1 MQATVPSCRYR
12 ARLRTDFAA
21 RGLSFRGMKKKSPP
35 IPAPVPEDED
45 DAALFRGAIDGV
57 RPIGPSEPPPERP
70 RPPPVPRMQARDE
83 AEALALSRGAW
94 SEATIDAA
102 EALAYRRDEVPAKV
116 LKALQRGDYSV
127 GAEVDLHRQR
137 APGAER
143 LLRDFLAQA
152 RAEGIACV
160 RIIHGKGLRTADGG
174 SVLKAL
180 VDRMLR
186 QRADVLAF
194 ASAPEAG
201 GGTGAVL
208 ALLARKRPG
217 EQVVPRD

>member
-1 MQATVPSCRYR
+1 MSERVPSSGR
-12 ARLRTDFAA
+12 AFDAIFPGAGYLPRV
-21 RGLSFRGMKKKSPP
+21 KKPV
-35 IPAPVPEDED
+35 PAPVADD

-57 RPIGPSEPPPERP
+57 RPIGPADAPPPKPKPAPE
-70 RPPPVPRMQARDE
+70 PRMQARDE
-83 AEALALSRGAW
+83 ADALAQSRSFALTD
-94 SEATIDAA
+94 ATIDAA

-152 RAEGIACV
+152 RAEGVACV
-160 RIIHGKGLRTADGG
+160 RIIHGKGLRTAEGG

-194 ASAPEAG
+194 ASAPEAS

-208 ALLARKRPG
+208 ALLARRRAG
-217 EQVVPRD
+217 EQVPVRT

>member
-1 MQATVPSCRYR
+1 M
-12 ARLRTDFAA
+12 
-21 RGLSFRGMKKKSPP
+21 
-35 IPAPVPEDED
+35 
-45 DAALFRGAIDGV
+45 
-57 RPIGPSEPPPERP
+57 
-70 RPPPVPRMQARDE
+70 
-83 AEALALSRGAW
+83 
-94 SEATIDAA
+94 
-102 EALAYRRDEVPAKV
+102 
-116 LKALQRGDYSV
+116 LKALARGGYSV

-143 LLRDFLAQA
+143 LLRTFLAQA

-160 RIIHGKGLRTADGG
+160 RIIHGKGARGPDGG

-194 ASAPEAG
+194 ASAPEAM

-217 EQVVPRD
+217 EQPVSRD